1 MYRVATVLF
10 LLLFLECEAQKTIAT
25 VFIVLISANKGKG
38 LRGYMKYSLLFENI
52 ALQHAYSFLASRWC

>member
-38 LRGYMKYSLLFENI
+38 LRGYMKVLITL
-52 ALQHAYSFLASRWC
+52 